1 MYPACFAA
9 ARIILPEPISV
20 TPVFAAHYP
29 GRRRQVPARFTE
41 QPHAATKGLG
51 PCLASHRP
59 GTGRSAAG
67 HKPWPGVW
75 SPRATGRL
83 APTARASLHLAVYRL
98 RAGDLATAVKRDGQ
112 GSNP

>member
-59 GTGRSAAG
+59 GTGRSVAG
-67 HKPWPGVW
+67 RNPRPGV
-75 SPRATGRL
+75 
-83 APTARASLHLAVYRL
+83 
-98 RAGDLATAVKRDGQ
+98 
-112 GSNP
+112 